1 MPSTNVHASRRV
13 VLYVRVSTEE
23 QARSGYSLAQQ
34 MEALRGY
41 ASREGYEVLE
51 EVSDAG
57 QSGASLERP
66 GMDRIRELVEAGGVA
81 LVLTQDRDRIAR
93 EPAYYYLLGKE
104 FEEHGCK
111 IRSLNDRGDDS
122 PEGELTDGI
131 LDQLAKFERAKTAER
146 ARRGR
151 LRKAREG
158 KIIATH
164 TPAYGFAYNAMR
176 DGYLVNEENMPAVVR
191 IFEYVAGGLSLRAT
205 AKAITRDGVPSPTG
219 KHVWSS
225 YSVRAMILDDLYKPH
240 APEEIQGLVQEGLLT
255 ADVAGRLNHLRPYG
269 VWWAN
274 TVCDSVRTVSESD
287 EAGGRRYRK
296 RRKTVPRP
304 RTEWIAVPIDLTGS
318 GLKREIVDLA
328 RATIKDNVRP
338 SSAGG
343 RFWEIAGLV
352 FCTCCGRKIHTHT
365 TRSKGTD
372 RLYYYYQCDNRE
384 ACEAHPRLRAGKL
397 EADVWQ
403 VVQSSLTDPDQLR
416 ADLDRMIEL
425 ERSVVRGNPDR
436 EVKHWLERLSGAEEG
451 RRGFLRLA
459 ARGRITD
466 EELDEEL
473 AVLEETRQA
482 AKRELAALQNR
493 KEHIEA
499 LERDRDAVLGNYA
512 GRTPDALEALTSE
525 QRHQLY
531 KMLRLSVKI
540 HPDCNV
546 EIAGALPESAP
557 FLQTE
562 DVSCKT

>member
-1 MPSTNVHASRRV
+1 MAEGARRGAKRAI
-13 VLYVRVSTEE
+13 LYTRVSTEE

-41 ASREGYEVLE
+41 VAREGYEVLE

-66 GMDRIRELVEAGGVA
+66 GMDRIRELVEAGGISV
-81 LVLTQDRDRIAR
+81 VLAQDRDRIAR
-93 EPAYYYLLGKE
+93 EPAYHYLLRKE

-111 IRSLNDRGDDS
+111 IRALNDRGDDS

-164 TPAYGFAYNAMR
+164 TPAYGFVYNATR
-176 DGYLVNEENMPAVVR
+176 DGYLVNQETMPTVVR

-219 KHVWSS
+219 KQVWSS
-225 YSVRAMILDDLYKPH
+225 YSVRAMLLDDLYKPH
-240 APEEIQGLVQEGLLT
+240 APDEIRGLVREGLLT
-255 ADVAGRLNHLRPYG
+255 ADVAGRLDPSRPYG

-274 TVCDSVRTVSESD
+274 TVRDSTRTVSEPD

-304 RTEWIAVPIDLTGS
+304 RMEWIAVPIDLTGS
-318 GLKREIVDLA
+318 GLEREIVDLA

-343 RFWEIAGLV
+343 RFWEVAGLV
-352 FCTCCGRKIHTHT
+352 FCTSCGRKIHTHT

-384 ACEAHPRLRAGKL
+384 GCEAHPRLRAKKL
-397 EADVWQ
+397 EADVWH
-403 VVQSSLTDPDQLR
+403 VIQSGLTDPDQLR

-425 ERSVVRGNPDR
+425 ERSVVRGDPDR
-436 EVKHWLERLSGAEEG
+436 EAKHWLERLSGAEEE

-473 AVLEETRQA
+473 AALEETRQA
-482 AKRELAALQNR
+482 AKRELGALQNR
-493 KEHIEA
+493 KERIEA
-499 LERDRDAVLGNYA
+499 LKRDRDAVLEDYA
-512 GRTPDALEALTSE
+512 SRTPDALQALTPE
-525 QRHQLY
+525 ERHQLY

-540 HPDCNV
+540 YPGCNV
-546 EIAGALPESAP
+546 EIAGAFPETAD
-557 FLQTE
+557 FLQGVT
-562 DVSCKT
+562 VSCRT

>member
-1 MPSTNVHASRRV
+1 MSNANGHGPKRAI
-13 VLYVRVSTEE
+13 LYARVSTEE

-34 MEALRGY
+34 IEALGAY
-41 ASREGYEVLE
+41 AAREGYEVLE
-51 EVSDAG
+51 EVKDPG
-57 QSGASLERP
+57 QSGASLARP
-66 GMDRIRELVEAGGVA
+66 GMDRVRELVEAGNVA
-81 LVLTQDRDRIAR
+81 VVLAQDRDRIAR
-93 EPAYYYLLGKE
+93 EPAYHYLLKKE

-111 IRSLNDRGDDS
+111 IRALNDRGDDS

-164 TPAYGFAYNAMR
+164 TPAYGFAYNATR
-176 DGYLVNEENMPAVVR
+176 DSYIIDEKNMPVVVR
-191 IFEYVAGGLSLRAT
+191 ILEYVAGGLSMRAT

-240 APEEIQGLVQEGLLT
+240 TPEEIQGLVVEGRLT
-255 ADVAGRLNHLRPYG
+255 ADVAGRLDPSRPYG

-274 TVCDSVRTVSESD
+274 TVRDSVRTVSESD

-304 RTEWIAVPIDLTGS
+304 RAEWIAVPIDLTSS
-318 GLKREIVDLA
+318 GLEREIVDLA
-328 RATIKDNVRP
+328 RSTIKDNVRP

-343 RFWEIAGLV
+343 RFWEVAGLV

-365 TRSKGTD
+365 TRSKGPD

-384 ACEAHPRLRAGKL
+384 GCEAHPRLRAGKL

-403 VVQSSLTDPDQLR
+403 VVRSGLTDPDQLK

-425 ERSVVRGNPDR
+425 ERSVVRGNPAR
-436 EVKHWLERLSGAEEG
+436 EAKHWLERLSEAEEE

-473 AVLEETRQA
+473 VALEKTCQA
-482 AKRELAALQNR
+482 AKRELATLQNR
-493 KEHIEA
+493 KERIEA
-499 LERDRDAVLGNYA
+499 LERDRDAVLADYA
-512 GRTPDALEALTSE
+512 GRTPDALEALTSKE
-525 QRHQLY
+525 RHQLY
-531 KMLRLSVKI
+531 KMLKLSVKI
-540 HPDCNV
+540 HPGCTV
-546 EIAGALPESAP
+546 EIAGAFPESAG

-562 DVSCKT
+562 LASCRT